1 MSKQTP
7 IPISKVTNMQEIVKS
22 MQHINEMVM
31 VIDSQN
37 YPQKIKD
44 DSKRVALKAFKDV
57 AEMTDPK
64 TIDRLVVDEYRKKRK
79 VD

>member
-1 MSKQTP
+1 MNLVQQPNTP
-7 IPISKVTNMQEIVKS
+7 PTTMMEIVRS

-44 DSKRVALKAFKDV
+44 DSKRLALKAFKDV
-57 AEMTDPK
+57 KEMTDPK
-64 TIDRLVVDEYRKKRK
+64 TIDRLVVEEYRKKQK